1 MDWLGWTAVSLS
13 RSSYDCSMTDP
24 PTERTLVK
32 RAEDKARYDREVIE
46 EIFDEALI
54 CHVGFVAD
62 GSPFVIPT
70 IHARVGD
77 VLYFHGSPASRM
89 LRLMKNGAEVTVT
102 ATLLDGIVA
111 ARSVF
116 HHSMHYRSAMVFGMA
131 RIVDSSEER
140 TIALEAISNAALP
153 RRWDEARL
161 PSRNED
167 KGTLVVAVPIEEY
180 SAKVSEKDVGDEEE
194 DYDLPIWAGVIPL
207 SIVAGEP
214 EPDDRLLDG
223 VEVPESVKRFV
234 ESRSRRA
241 SHEP

>member
-1 MDWLGWTAVSLS
+1 MADV
-13 RSSYDCSMTDP
+13 
-24 PTERTLVK
+24 PTERTRIR
-32 RAEDKARYDREVIE
+32 RAKDKARHDREIVN

-54 CHVGFVAD
+54 CHVGFIDD

-89 LRLMKNGAEVTVT
+89 LRLMKNGAEITIT

-116 HHSMHYRSAMVFGMA
+116 HHSMHYRSAMIFGTA
-131 RIVDSSEER
+131 RIVDAREER

-153 RRWDEARL
+153 GRWDEARL

-167 KGTLVVAVPIEEY
+167 KGTLVVAVAIEEY
-180 SAKVSEKDVGDEEE
+180 SAKVSDKDVGDEDD

-207 SIVAGEP
+207 SIVAGSP
-214 EPDDRLLDG
+214 VPDHRLLDG
-223 VEVPESVKRFV
+223 VELPDSVKQFV
-234 ESRSRRA
+234 AAFGGVVGS
-241 SHEP
+241 P